1 MPVFAEIGKFVGAKV
16 ASVLITIAMLAGGWW
31 CYENWDS
38 VKAFGVV
45 VKLILVWIVLVA
57 ALPWSSYLFMKPLLG
72 FQSNLNSE
80 RAAAMVSIG
89 VIAAYCVID
98 LILAFWLGDWSDA
111 SGFSWFMLLL
121 GFAAAG
127 AYNFVICE
135 SLARQADR

>member
-16 ASVLITIAMLAGGWW
+16 AGALITLATIVGGIW
-31 CYENWDS
+31 CYKNWDT
-38 VKAFGVV
+38 VKAFGEV
-45 VKLILVWIVLVA
+45 VKLILIWIALVA

-80 RAAAMVSIG
+80 RAAAAVSVG
-89 VIAAYCVID
+89 VIGAYCIID
-98 LILAFWLGDWSDA
+98 MILAFWLGDWQDA
-111 SGFSWFMLLL
+111 NGFSWFVLLL